1 MNNWN
6 FVLLMLKVQIEENIL
21 ETIVLEV
28 FGVTQRQFWI
38 GRKVEKYILFFP
50 KDIKIIKHV
59 S

>member
-1 MNNWN
+1 
-6 FVLLMLKVQIEENIL
+6 MLIVQIEENIL

-28 FGVTQRQFWI
+28 FGVTQRQFLI